1 MLSEIVQLADID
13 AKEKT
18 FVINAT
24 ERDCAELAA
33 RLRIPSLA
41 DVQAKLVLKRAGKH
55 LIKLSGTLSCEAV
68 QECVVTLEP
77 VKTVIDTEFDIT
89 FSEEEQEL
97 AEDMVMPDLA
107 LEPVEDG
114 VIDLG
119 EIVAQQIS
127 IALPDYPRAEG
138 VAFEGHIEA
147 PEALLPPEQRTS
159 RPFATLLQ
167 VAQQQQN
174 NQNDKDGE

>member
-1 MLSEIVQLADID
+1 MLSEIIRLADID
-13 AKEKT
+13 TKEKT
-18 FVINAT
+18 FVIKAT
-24 ERDCAELAA
+24 EGDCKELAA
-33 RLRIPSLA
+33 RLHILEIA
-41 DVQAKLVLKRAGKH
+41 DVQAKLTLKRVRKH
-55 LIKLSGTLSCEAV
+55 MIELSGKLSCEAV

-97 AEDMVMPDLA
+97 AEDTLMPDLA
-107 LEPVEDG
+107 LEPVEGD

-159 RPFATLLQ
+159 RPFATLLK

>member
-1 MLSEIVQLADID
+1 MLSEIIQLADID
-13 AKEKT
+13 TREKT
-18 FVINAT
+18 FVIKPT
-24 ERDCAELAA
+24 ESDCKELAA
-33 RLRIPSLA
+33 RLHILDIA
-41 DVQAKLVLKRAGKH
+41 DVQAKLTLKRVRKH
-55 LIKLSGTLSCEAV
+55 LIELSGTLSCEAV

-77 VKTVIDTEFDIT
+77 VKTILDTEFDIT
-89 FSEEEQEL
+89 FTEDEQKL
-97 AEDMVMPDLA
+97 PEDTVMPNLA

-147 PEALLPPEQRTS
+147 PEALLPPEQRTR

-174 NQNDKDGE
+174 NQNDKDDK

>member
-1 MLSEIVQLADID
+1 MLSEIIQLADID
-13 AKEKT
+13 TKEKT
-18 FVINAT
+18 FVIKPT
-24 ERDCAELAA
+24 ESDCAELAE
-33 RLRIPSLA
+33 RLRILSLA
-41 DVQAKLVLKRAGKH
+41 DVQAKLVLKRAGKD

-77 VKTVIDTEFDIT
+77 VKTAIETEFDIT

-107 LEPVEDG
+107 VEPVEDG
-114 VIDLG
+114 AIDLG

-138 VAFEGHIEA
+138 AAFEGHIEA

>member
-1 MLSEIVQLADID
+1 MWSEVIRIAEID
-13 AKEKT
+13 VKEKI
-18 FVINAT
+18 FVIKAT
-24 ERDCAELAA
+24 ESDCKDLAE
-33 RLRIPSLA
+33 RLHIPAIA
-41 DVQAKLVLKRAGKH
+41 DVKAKLALKRTGKY
-55 LIKLSGTLSCEAV
+55 LINLSGVLSCEAV

-77 VKTVIDTEFDIT
+77 VKTLNDTEFEIT
-89 FSEEEQEL
+89 FSEDEQKL
-97 AEDMVMPDLA
+97 PEDTVMPDLT
-107 LEPVEDG
+107 LEPVENG

-167 VAQQQQN
+167 VVQQQN
-174 NQNDKDGE
+174 NQNDKDGK

>member
-1 MLSEIVQLADID
+1 MLSEIVRLADID
-13 AKEKT
+13 AKEKI
-18 FVINAT
+18 FVIEAT
-24 ERDCAELAA
+24 DNDCRELAE

-41 DVQAKLVLKRAGKH
+41 DVKAKLVLKRAGKH

-77 VKTVIDTEFDIT
+77 VEAVIDTEFDIT
-89 FSEEEQEL
+89 FSEEGEQKL
-97 AEDMVMPDLA
+97 TEDMLMPDLG
-107 LEPVEDG
+107 LEPVENG

-119 EIVAQQIS
+119 DIVAQQIS

-159 RPFATLLQ
+159 RPFATLLNL
-167 VAQQQQN
+167 AQQQN